1 MQSRKHD
8 DKLSP
13 APVSEGSNE
22 MKHTPERWNSRAESW
37 SKLLKDDSSFKQ
49 SHEERVARACEFLR
63 GHDLLRPEHNV
74 IDLGCGPGRFVA
86 EFARTA
92 GHATG
97 LDISDKMLANAEE
110 YARRNGITNTSYIT
124 CDFKNA
130 DPEEEG
136 WVGKF
141 DLVFASITPAVG
153 DAEGL
158 KKAISMSRGW
168 CFVSTF
174 VHNEDTLRSRIST
187 DVFETA
193 PQMKPLNS
201 GYWFHTLF
209 NLLWLDGYYP
219 ETCYHMQDF
228 DERVPLDDEI
238 VSYYAGLFTKRG
250 GDRTDAEHRVREY
263 LSGLLDGDGL
273 ILNHIERRYGW
284 VLWDVRLR
292 GSTEL
297 RRGSADRV
305 PPQTHSSGR

>member
-1 MQSRKHD
+1 MHSRKTD
-8 DKLSP
+8 NNFSP
-13 APVSEGSNE
+13 APVGEGSNE

-37 SKLLKDDSSFKQ
+37 SKLLNGDSSFKQ
-49 SHEERVARACEFLR
+49 SHGERVTRAGEFLR
-63 GHDLLRPEHNV
+63 SHGLLQAGDNV

-86 EFARTA
+86 EFAKTA

-97 LDISDKMLANAEE
+97 LDISDKMLSDAEA
-110 YARRNGITNTSYIT
+110 YARRNGITNTSYIA
-124 CDFKNA
+124 CDFKEA
-130 DPEEEG
+130 DPEKEG

-174 VHNEDTLRSRIST
+174 VRNEDELRSRISEQ
-187 DVFETA
+187 VFGAA
-193 PQMKPLNS
+193 PQMKSLNS

-228 DERVPLDDEI
+228 DELVPLDDEL
-238 VSYYAGLFTKRG
+238 VSYYAELFTRYG
-250 GDRTDAEHRVREY
+250 GDRTDAERRVREY
-263 LSGLLDGDGL
+263 LSDLQDEDGC
-273 ILNHIERRYGW
+273 ILNHIERWYGW

-292 GSTEL
+292 GSKEL
-297 RRGSADRV
+297 RCAASDRV